1 DPARGQPRGGQHLR
15 GHARHPRPDPGPRP
29 DRHPGVQLSL
39 RHHVRRKDAK
49 GQRRADRKA
58 TPHGARRRNG
68 AHRPG
73 RRPDSS
79 FSPVLCV
86 LASGNDM
93 NLDFTPE
100 ERAFRE
106 EMRAFMRARLP
117 AHIRAKVMAGARL
130 SRADYLEWQR
140 ILHAHGYS
148 GHNWPARFGGPGWT
162 PVQQYIF
169 EEEMALA
176 GGPRLIPFGIKMV
189 APVIMEFGS
198 AWQQEYFL
206 PRIRSGE
213 HWWCQGYSEPGAGSD
228 LASLKTRA
236 ERKGG
241 RYIVN
246 GQKTWTT
253 YAQYADWIFCLV
265 RTGSGQRPQESISFL
280 LIDMK
285 SPGVSVRPIRLNDGT
300 HDVNDVWFENV
311 EVPVEHL
318 VGEENRGWTYAKF
331 LLGHERANIAGV
343 GIAKRELGLLKRLAA
358 GTRQDGRRLIEDP
371 RFADRIARLELELM
385 ALELT
390 NLRVISAEQE
400 NRAP

>member
-1 DPARGQPRGGQHLR
+1 
-15 GHARHPRPDPGPRP
+15 
-29 DRHPGVQLSL
+29 
-39 RHHVRRKDAK
+39 
-49 GQRRADRKA
+49 
-58 TPHGARRRNG
+58 
-68 AHRPG
+68 
-73 RRPDSS
+73 
-79 FSPVLCV
+79 
-86 LASGNDM
+86 M

-100 ERAFRE
+100 EQAFRE

-246 GQKTWTT
+246 GQNTWTT

-400 NRAP
+400 NRAPGPEASILKIKGSEIQQALAELMLYAAGPASLAASPEALEPRDPAQLESGTAASNYAANYFGLRKLSIFGGSNEIQKNIVARAVLGL